1 MVATALERN
10 MKIAIIP
17 HFEQLKILVN
27 HDGLAA
33 TANPVLSLHALFAP
47 WPDSREQGFAE
58 LEVESDT
65 LRAILAAV
73 GACYKQA
80 GVDLEPIC
88 PVTKDIKLDYD
99 VFVNGQNYVL
109 LDNGLETKLKDGDE
123 VKVLS
128 DTMWS

>member
-1 MVATALERN
+1 MVATELERN
-10 MKIAIIP
+10 MKIAIVP

-27 HDGLAA
+27 DDGLAA
-33 TANPVLSLHALFAP
+33 SANPVLALHALFAP

-58 LEVESDT
+58 LEVEGDT
-65 LRAILAAV
+65 LRAILAEV
-73 GACYKQA
+73 GSRYKQA
-80 GVDLEPIC
+80 GVDFEPIS
-88 PVTKDIKLDYD
+88 PITKDIKPDYD

-109 LDNGLETKLKDGDE
+109 LDNGLEAKLKGGDE